1 MNAEELA
8 KLFHTA
14 YENNFSKHVKT
25 VQKEVLSWEDMPE
38 SYHNHMIAS
47 ANQVIEDLYGD
58 GWRLVRLREW
68 LGAYLVND
76 EVRRKVQ
83 P

>member
-1 MNAEELA
+1 MPEPLGSGFTYKRLSGKIDGAA
-8 KLFHTA
+8 
-14 YENNFSKHVKT
+14 
-25 VQKEVLSWEDMPE
+25 VLRMARADMPE